1 MRNYLSKF
9 SFFFTSVFLKT
20 KNMTSI
26 RWVLSRL
33 RQVML
38 KMCLLTIF
46 FNVLVNK
53 FFKFFLETNLFN
65 IFVTI
70 CFSECFGKQMFSMFW
85 FNIFVNN
92 FCQNVLATKFFNVLI
107 VKKKLFNLI
116 LPLFRYKQRAWKDA
130 VSCAWRTSTAM
141 PFSSLRMLSNAL

>member
-1 MRNYLSKF
+1 MMLLIASLYLMLIGCAFGQGNRKELHENFCWQYISEFLFFIFIYIPLVNFYLFKLNLVRIQLSNF

-46 FNVLVNK
+46 FNVLENK

-70 CFSECFGKQMFSMFW
+70 CFSEC
-85 FNIFVNN
+85 
-92 FCQNVLATKFFNVLI
+92 LL
-107 VKKKLFNLI
+107 
-116 LPLFRYKQRAWKDA
+116 
-130 VSCAWRTSTAM
+130 
-141 PFSSLRMLSNAL
+141 